1 MGILVE
7 SCTSCTKK
15 DEKDEK
21 NGKEEESANN
31 SFPKYSTTEETKELA
46 SDKKCKGEITIIEK
60 ESDFGKRNSKIHKSS
75 IIIFNNLKDN
85 SPFESYKEVQK
96 ITSDTILVSD
106 INDSDNKRLMI
117 IIDIKDIVNDK
128 NKKKE
133 LIEDIKD
140 LERMDHPNLNKIFE
154 VYIYEGK
161 IYLIC
166 YNPEDDIIKKIKKEK
181 KVEDEKSIN
190 IIMNQIL
197 NSISYLHKNEIFNIG
212 LKLDKIFINEIILQN
227 KKSKIERKNKSKD
240 NNIESQKKENE
251 ESKEKKNIKKQ
262 IDVKL
267 LTLGYLNENYDLDKD
282 SLIFYPPQVIE
293 EIEKNNLKKNKYENE
308 KIDEWGCGILMYFL
322 ITGEFPFKGEGKEFN
337 SNIKNTVLN
346 LTSPKFDL
354 ISDSCVDL
362 LKKLLEKDVN
372 KRINSEDSLNHPF
385 FTGESFIKEEENQE
399 IDLEILKDLLK
410 LTKPKSKFHEL
421 INAYL
426 CFNFLDKD
434 EEKKLSN
441 LFRYIDQNH
450 DNVISDEDI
459 IIAFKKNDITYTEEQ
474 IKNILNV
481 FDYDQNNLIQYQEFL
496 RVLCNKEKLYNNKNM
511 ESVFKAIDTDNNQY
525 INIEDI
531 RRFVPNDEETKNKIE
546 KEFMEPFGMKNE
558 EKMIFSQF
566 CEVIMKNKTYAD
578 VNNVKSRI
586 EKAKLNRKINQQI
599 E

>member
-1 MGILVE
+1 M
-7 SCTSCTKK
+7 
-15 DEKDEK
+15 
-21 NGKEEESANN
+21 
-31 SFPKYSTTEETKELA
+31 
-46 SDKKCKGEITIIEK
+46 
-60 ESDFGKRNSKIHKSS
+60 
-75 IIIFNNLKDN
+75 
-85 SPFESYKEVQK
+85 
-96 ITSDTILVSD
+96 
-106 INDSDNKRLMI
+106 
-117 IIDIKDIVNDK
+117 
-128 NKKKE
+128 
-133 LIEDIKD
+133 
-140 LERMDHPNLNKIFE
+140 
-154 VYIYEGK
+154 
-161 IYLIC
+161 
-166 YNPEDDIIKKIKKEK
+166 
-181 KVEDEKSIN
+181 
-190 IIMNQIL
+190 
-197 NSISYLHKNEIFNIG
+197 
-212 LKLDKIFINEIILQN
+212 
-227 KKSKIERKNKSKD
+227 
-240 NNIESQKKENE
+240 
-251 ESKEKKNIKKQ
+251 
-262 IDVKL
+262 
-267 LTLGYLNENYDLDKD
+267 
-282 SLIFYPPQVIE
+282 
-293 EIEKNNLKKNKYENE
+293 
-308 KIDEWGCGILMYFL
+308 
-322 ITGEFPFKGEGKEFN
+322 
-337 SNIKNTVLN
+337 LN

-385 FTGESFIKEEENQE
+385 FTGESFIKEEEKQE